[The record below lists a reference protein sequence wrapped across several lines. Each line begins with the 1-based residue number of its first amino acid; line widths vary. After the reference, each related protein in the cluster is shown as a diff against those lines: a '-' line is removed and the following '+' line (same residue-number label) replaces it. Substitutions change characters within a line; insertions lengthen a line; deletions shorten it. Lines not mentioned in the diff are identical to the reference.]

1 MMKKRVRRFDDGGM
15 ASSGIQSAF
24 DQPRSTSGGIGLGNN
39 APLVQIGSETGVGGV
54 RAAPQA
60 YGPLNIGQPV
70 QQQQMKKGGKVKTK
84 AYASGGDIDAP
95 STKYDNQRYTGM
107 AQFEGDDSGKT
118 YDTYRDKNRVERYDD
133 PKNKRTLVPF
143 SDTKKIQPPA
153 VLARDRAEENRP
165 KRIKKYAKGGAV
177 KSRGDGCAQRGKT
190 RGTMR

>member
-24 DQPRSTSGGIGLGNN
+24 DQPRSTSSGIGLGNN

-70 QQQQMKKGGKVKTK
+70 QQQQMRRGGKVKAKTKPK
-84 AYASGGDIDAP
+84 AYAA
-95 STKYDNQRYTGM
+95 
-107 AQFEGDDSGKT
+107 
-118 YDTYRDKNRVERYDD
+118 
-133 PKNKRTLVPF
+133 
-143 SDTKKIQPPA
+143 
-153 VLARDRAEENRP
+153 
-165 KRIKKYAKGGAV
+165 GGAV
-177 KSRGDGCAQRGKT
+177 KKTRGDGCCQKGKT